1 MRELEAELRERQAL
15 VEALHSKNCMLAIL
29 NSNLLMRLDALR
41 SLALAPASP
50 PASLHLRISLPG
62 AGPGPGAGAARLSC
76 APAGAPARPLKL
88 QGEKGLLCRP
98 RA

>member
-1 MRELEAELRERQAL
+1 VRELEAELHERQAL

-41 SLALAPASP
+41 SLALAPAAP

-62 AGPGPGAGAARLSC
+62 AGAGPGVGAARLSC
-76 APAGAPARPLKL
+76 APAGAPARPLK
-88 QGEKGLLCRP
+88 P
-98 RA
+98 A